1 MKPEYK
7 KQVAK
12 ALLEAAATL
21 TASGLTAYL
30 HPEVQKLRRH
40 IEPPSSLIVYAPKGK
55 EVADR
60 LPDLFEY
67 WLSKFAYRW
76 ERQDSDVRVKH
87 AGLWRWLNSDRTED
101 RYSRTEA
108 FRALGLSE
116 ERLPSVLF
124 MEQYQREPIV
134 KNEWL
139 VHFTKDA
146 LSIAQQG
153 FIKGIPDYD
162 KLGLTT
168 RLPEEMKEK
177 GGFNFAYR
185 TKDDRFISVAQR
197 GWHGWRFGEEVV
209 VFRANGYAVWHR
221 TDEQQEVVFWGKTAR
236 DIVPVRLQPDGWT
249 VLSKSGAKVFS
260 SRDTEDEGLWR
271 CVQWVKANY
280 DQYRKKLTANTTDIE
295 VYVHSDGDYGT
306 GTQIVATLEEEPIGH
321 IDVYSSPSSLNS
333 YLKVDLVKFIGLPRG
348 KIGYLGGIELPSNVR
363 NKGVGRKAVSLMLQE
378 AKKLGLSGVALL
390 STQSASGF
398 WKKMGWEIADADT
411 EDYFNTPMF
420 LSFNEE
426 D

>member
-1 MKPEYK
+1 
-7 KQVAK
+7 
-12 ALLEAAATL
+12 
-21 TASGLTAYL
+21 
-30 HPEVQKLRRH
+30 VQKLRRH
-40 IEPPSSLIVYAPKGK
+40 IAPKKSLNVHAPEGK

-60 LPDLFEY
+60 LPYLFGY
-67 WLSKFAYRW
+67 WLAHHADRYALSSAIAVQHAKFW
-76 ERQDSDVRVKH
+76 EWLTDSDNWYQR
-87 AGLWRWLNSDRTED
+87 D
-101 RYSRTEA
+101 EA
-108 FRALGLSE
+108 FAAVGISE
-116 ERLPSVLF
+116 EDLPSIRY
-124 MEQYQREPIV
+124 MEQYPREPIV

-168 RLPEEMKEK
+168 QLPEEMKEK

-197 GWHGWRFGEEVV
+197 GWRGWRFGEEVV

-271 CVQWVKANY
+271 CVQWIKANY
-280 DQYRKKLTANTTDIE
+280 DQYRKKL
-295 VYVHSDGDYGT
+295 
-306 GTQIVATLEEEPIGH
+306 
-321 IDVYSSPSSLNS
+321 
-333 YLKVDLVKFIGLPRG
+333 
-348 KIGYLGGIELPSNVR
+348 
-363 NKGVGRKAVSLMLQE
+363 M
-378 AKKLGLSGVALL
+378 AKMDSK
-390 STQSASGF
+390 
-398 WKKMGWEIADADT
+398 
-411 EDYFNTPMF
+411 
-420 LSFNEE
+420 
-426 D
+426 

>member
-40 IEPPSSLIVYAPKGK
+40 IAPKKSLIVHAPEGK

-60 LPDLFEY
+60 LPDLFGY
-67 WLSKFAYRW
+67 WLAHHADRYALSSAIAVQHAKFW
-76 ERQDSDVRVKH
+76 EWLTDSDNWYQR
-87 AGLWRWLNSDRTED
+87 D
-101 RYSRTEA
+101 EA
-108 FRALGLSE
+108 FAAVGISE
-116 ERLPSVLF
+116 EDLPSIRY
-124 MEQYQREPIV
+124 MEQYPREPIV

-168 RLPEEMKEK
+168 QLPEEMKEK

-260 SRDTEDEGLWR
+260 SRDTEDDGLWR

-280 DQYRKKLTANTTDIE
+280 DQYRKKL
-295 VYVHSDGDYGT
+295 
-306 GTQIVATLEEEPIGH
+306 
-321 IDVYSSPSSLNS
+321 
-333 YLKVDLVKFIGLPRG
+333 
-348 KIGYLGGIELPSNVR
+348 
-363 NKGVGRKAVSLMLQE
+363 M
-378 AKKLGLSGVALL
+378 AKMDSK
-390 STQSASGF
+390 
-398 WKKMGWEIADADT
+398 
-411 EDYFNTPMF
+411 
-420 LSFNEE
+420 
-426 D
+426 